1 MKLNPDIYSTKLTER
16 TYTSIS
22 EDWVAEFKLSSNDT
36 QKTSVFF
43 VIYGQPL
50 EVGAKAMIYT
60 ASTFCSTQGEIF
72 CNFAVGEHHR
82 KNIAQI
88 ITVSCTYTTHLWVK
102 YPYNFTFGTIRATYT
117 FFQCLLSR
125 RIHIA
130 YRTWFTNL
138 SGDFFYFGVFE
149 ETVPLLQTVD
159 VFLPFGMV
167 CQSRLSRRWELQQ
180 PLIDIASKFMFF
192 IFDPA

>member
-16 TYTSIS
+16 RSIYLFHQVDRSIS

-88 ITVSCTYTTHLWVK
+88 ITVSCTYTTHL
-102 YPYNFTFGTIRATYT
+102 
-117 FFQCLLSR
+117 
-125 RIHIA
+125 
-130 YRTWFTNL
+130 
-138 SGDFFYFGVFE
+138 
-149 ETVPLLQTVD
+149 
-159 VFLPFGMV
+159 
-167 CQSRLSRRWELQQ
+167 
-180 PLIDIASKFMFF
+180 
-192 IFDPA
+192 